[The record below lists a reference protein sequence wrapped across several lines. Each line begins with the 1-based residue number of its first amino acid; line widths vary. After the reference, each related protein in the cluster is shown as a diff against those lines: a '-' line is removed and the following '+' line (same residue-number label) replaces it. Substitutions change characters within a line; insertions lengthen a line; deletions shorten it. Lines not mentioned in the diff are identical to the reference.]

1 MRQDIPAAIFKGMN
15 GMKNVFSPADIL
27 LPRGD
32 FSKWA
37 VIACDQYT
45 SQPEYWQRVKEYAA
59 GSPSALNIIFPEVYL
74 SVDNSKKIA
83 EINDSMKNYLENG
96 VFQTLENTFV
106 YVKRTVTGGKTR
118 RGIVGLIDLED
129 YSYEKGAKTLI
140 RATEET
146 VPERIPP
153 RVEIR
158 RDALL
163 EIPHAMLLIDDP
175 DMTVIAPLDEKTAH
189 EKPVYDFDL
198 MLGAGHITG
207 KALNAEISVEVQAAL
222 NRLLSKSDDNMLF
235 AVGDGNHS
243 LAAAKE
249 CYRLNKTEASRYALV
264 EIVNIHDESLEFEP
278 IYRAVF
284 GESPERVINDFIVYA
299 GGEYRGENA
308 QKFTCVYGDKK
319 REISV
324 RPLSKLCVG
333 TLQGFLNGYVKEND
347 KISVDYIHGEDAVKK
362 LASNENTVGFIFK
375 GMQKNELFDAVRQ
388 DGSLPRKTFS
398 MGNAD
403 DKRFYLEARKL

>member
-1 MRQDIPAAIFKGMN
+1 M
-15 GMKNVFSPADIL
+15 
-27 LPRGD
+27 
-32 FSKWA
+32 
-37 VIACDQYT
+37 
-45 SQPEYWQRVKEYAA
+45 
-59 GSPSALNIIFPEVYL
+59 
-74 SVDNSKKIA
+74 
-83 EINDSMKNYLENG
+83 
-96 VFQTLENTFV
+96 
-106 YVKRTVTGGKTR
+106 
-118 RGIVGLIDLED
+118 
-129 YSYEKGAKTLI
+129 
-140 RATEET
+140 
-146 VPERIPP
+146 PERIPP

-222 NRLLSKSDDNMLF
+222 NRFLSKSDDNMLF

-284 GESPERVINDFIVYA
+284 GEAR
-299 GGEYRGENA
+299 
-308 QKFTCVYGDKK
+308 
-319 REISV
+319 
-324 RPLSKLCVG
+324 
-333 TLQGFLNGYVKEND
+333 NG
-347 KISVDYIHGEDAVKK
+347 
-362 LASNENTVGFIFK
+362 
-375 GMQKNELFDAVRQ
+375 
-388 DGSLPRKTFS
+388 
-398 MGNAD
+398 
-403 DKRFYLEARKL
+403 